1 MAILPIRKYPDEVL
15 KKKAAPVA
23 DINGSLQK
31 LIKNM
36 LETMYAAPG
45 IGLAAPQVGE
55 SRRLIV
61 LDLSTTD
68 EKHPLIV
75 LINPEI
81 TEAEGMV
88 ESEEGC
94 LSVPGYS
101 SVIKRAGNIC
111 VRGLDREGKPVE
123 IEGTGLLARA
133 LQHEIDHLDGI
144 LYIDRMSAIKREF
157 FKKRYQKT
165 LSELRR

>member
-1 MAILPIRKYPDEVL
+1 MAVLPIRKYPDEVL

-23 DINGSLQK
+23 DINGSLQRV
-31 LIKNM
+31 IRDM
-36 LETMYAAPG
+36 VETMYAAPG

-61 LDLSTTD
+61 LDLSTKE
-68 EKHPLIV
+68 EKQPLIV

-81 TEAEGMV
+81 IDTDGMI
-88 ESEEGC
+88 ESDEGC

-101 SVIKRAGNIC
+101 SVIKRAAAVL
-111 VRGLDREGKPVE
+111 VRGLDKEGKPVE